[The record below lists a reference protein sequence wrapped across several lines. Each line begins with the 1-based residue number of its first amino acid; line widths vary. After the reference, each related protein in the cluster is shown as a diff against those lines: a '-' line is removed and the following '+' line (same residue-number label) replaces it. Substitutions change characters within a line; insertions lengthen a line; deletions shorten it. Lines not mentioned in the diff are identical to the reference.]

1 MSPIPSRGA
10 PAAAGLLLAILLAAW
25 APTPSS
31 AAPPTRDPNAHFFQG
46 FLGDLRAELDGARK
60 EGKKGVVLVYEMEEC
75 PFCERFHRTVA
86 NEAAVQDFYRRHFV
100 VLRMDIRG
108 DATIAGFDGKEVRES
123 EFAARSRVR
132 ATPTTVFHA
141 LDGREVARFSGLPKD
156 AAEFVALGRFVAEGH
171 YRAGSFTEYKR
182 KAAR

>member
-1 MSPIPSRGA
+1 MSPTLSRGA
-10 PAAAGLLLAILLAAW
+10 QAAARLLLAIALAAP
-25 APTPSS
+25 AAIPAS
-31 AAPPTRDPNAHFFQG
+31 AAPSTRDPNAHFFQG
-46 FLGDLRAELDGARK
+46 FLGDLRAELESARK

-75 PFCERFHRTVA
+75 PFCERFHRSVA
-86 NEAAVQDFYRRHFV
+86 SQVAVQDYYRQHFV
-100 VLRMDIRG
+100 ILRMDIRG

-123 EFAARSRVR
+123 EFAAGNRVR

-156 AAEFVALGRFVAEGH
+156 AAEFVVLGRFVAEGH
-171 YRAGSFTEYKR
+171 YRAGSFADYKR